1 MMRFNNKWSLL
12 ILTFFLTS
20 QCAKK
25 SSLSIQNN
33 PEAYKNY
40 ILAYSSGLLK
50 RNEQFRIEF
59 TKPIIAIDKVN
70 QAVDPSWFNITPA
83 LKGTCSWTS
92 INSLEFFPDKS
103 ELKSNQDYEFNL
115 DLSYLFPEIDKSI
128 KNISIEFSYVPVSLN
143 YSWLFPRPELV
154 ENNTMYLSGT
164 IETNDNIDPSK
175 LLEAVKAHVGPDHLE
190 LKPEI
195 SINPSNPLKYDI
207 IIRHIP
213 RSSRSTELNLEWDES
228 FVQGNSSN
236 KSTIMRIPGIDDFE
250 VTGVDESLIDDN
262 LLTIYFSNILNA
274 TQDVRGLVRFK
285 DDSVNL
291 EINKEKD
298 FIQIRYPDIWQ
309 KTEGVVVVNRV
320 VKSDNNKE
328 LKSDFE
334 YHFLVKPNAPQVRFV
349 SKGTILPYTKNII
362 LPFEAINL
370 HTIEVEVF
378 KTFTNNVLYSFHL
391 GIDNEYSSYNLV
403 RLGKVIKQKAFNLA
417 SLAPGSNE
425 KDWKRY
431 GLDLSE
437 LIESEPGAYY
447 QVRITF
453 KPSYSNYTCEK
464 DKPEIPEDFYQT
476 ETGDPNIKSLWRD
489 YPYWHYSADEEENA
503 YDVNNPC
510 NIEYYSKEHF
520 ANTSF
525 FASNIALSVKA
536 GNDPGQTSAFVFDV
550 IDGTPVKG
558 AEIQYFD
565 AQLQEISHMN
575 TDGNGLAISTIN
587 SLPSF
592 VIAKYKDHYA
602 YLKINES
609 KSLSQSE
616 FDISG
621 TSVQEGLKASLY
633 TERGVWRPGDTV
645 YLNAVLHNIQMGL
658 QEQFPI
664 ELTIRNPNG
673 QKVYTETKSNH
684 LMGLYAFVIP
694 IQSNAITGLYA
705 ATIKAGPSI
714 FEKNLLIETIKP
726 NRYKVEWPGIESKG
740 LENLSDKTTIRASW
754 LHGAPA
760 NGALANIKWK
770 YQLIA
775 PAFSKYKEYEFID
788 PVSSRISGELELF
801 NSTLNESGLAEI
813 KIPNWKFSS
822 NTGKL
827 KINLISKISDNT
839 GEISTDYYETYV
851 SPFKELVGIKLPSD
865 GQFKHLEI
873 GTEQEVRL
881 VAVDSDGKPIAN
893 RKINIE
899 LFKVEYQWWYELRN
913 GSTGEYQN
921 SNFKERVLQSTLTTD
936 NNGLA
941 SLKLKLDDYDRYYIR
956 AKNMSSGYLTGDYFY
971 TGYGYNADQK
981 EFVNILSFKTDK
993 EQYQT
998 GEKVNLDLPGA
1009 NQGYYIISLLRG
1021 SKILSCKSVN
1031 ATKVKTNYSFDIT
1044 SEMAPNVYVDI
1055 SYVQGRTSKK
1065 NDLPLRMYGVIPVK
1079 IEDSDKKLNPVIK
1092 MNETLRTDEQFTIEV
1107 SEQNNKDMAYQL
1119 FIVDEGLLNLTRFKT
1134 PNPYNDI
1141 MSKEAL
1147 SILTWDNFNE
1157 VIGAMDGELLKIFSV
1172 GGDEALQKVPEE
1184 DKNKRFKPIILRSAP
1199 SYLAK
1204 GGKQK
1209 HTYTISNYFGA
1220 VRVMVLCNSN
1230 TAFGSTDKSV
1240 QVKNELMVQLTAPR
1254 VFAFNDE
1261 LEIPVTV
1268 FARDAAIKDVS
1279 LKFEINGKASLKSPA
1294 IKSMQFKSTGDQT
1307 VYFTIKGIGEIGNA
1321 SIAVTAS
1328 SGKYIS
1334 KSQVSLYVDNP
1345 NPVSH
1350 EVKEFWVEA
1359 GKSIQEQIPPFG
1371 MNGTRDVKLE
1381 VSGIP
1386 GLSIRNMIDKLL
1398 NYPHGCIEQTISAAF
1413 PQILLNNLF
1422 DLSPKQKEEANFNVQ
1437 KAIEKLRLFQL
1448 ADGSFSYWPGSPSY
1462 SDWGTSYTGHFMLEA
1477 KKAGFRVP
1485 EDLLQNWYKFQ
1496 KSKSN
1501 QSLKIQKNTEY
1512 WYPTNFAYRLYTM
1525 ALVGKPDWSGMN
1537 QLYTAKT
1544 DNYFSKILLAGAY
1557 AVSGKRDIAETLL
1570 NQGSYELKAY
1580 RDDYYNY
1587 GSDIRDE
1594 AMIAQ
1599 VLAILDK
1606 NQEAL
1611 TLLNKL
1617 IKRTKS
1623 DYYSTQEQSMML
1635 IAIAALSG
1643 KSKLGKMD
1651 FEYSWNAAQALIQSE
1666 KELYDVKF
1674 EPAAKQLF
1682 SFKNNSTRPVS
1693 VKIIQYGKDIVVTDQ
1708 NSSKGIKMNVVLP
1721 AKGNVLQIGD
1731 ELELSV
1737 TLTNTSLVG
1746 RISNIALTTVFPSG
1760 FEIENRRVAGLN
1772 DTKSQVDYQ
1781 DIRDDRVLSYF
1792 DLNSN
1797 QSIELRFHLTAAYPG
1812 KYIAPS
1818 FYCEAMYDP
1827 SIYSKFRAGNYTIV
1841 PRK

>member
-1 MMRFNNKWSLL
+1 MRYNFKWSLL
-12 ILTFFLTS
+12 ILTIFLSS
-20 QCAKK
+20 QCTKK
-25 SSLSIQNN
+25 STLSIQYN

-40 ILAYSSGLLK
+40 ILAYTTGILK

-59 TKPIIAIDKVN
+59 TKPVISADMVDHE
-70 QAVDPSWFNITPA
+70 VDPSWYAISPE
-83 LKGTCSWTS
+83 LKGKCSWTS
-92 INSLEFFPDKS
+92 LNSLEFTPDKAL
-103 ELKSNQDYEFNL
+103 LKSNQDYEFNL

-128 KNISIEFSYVPVSLN
+128 KNISIGFSYVPVSLN
-143 YSWLFPRPELV
+143 YFWSFPRAEPV
-154 ENNTMYLSGT
+154 ENNSMYLSGS
-164 IETNDNIDPSK
+164 IETNDQIDPSM
-175 LLEAVKAHVGPDHLE
+175 LLESLKAHVGSDHLE

-195 SINPSNPLKYDI
+195 AVNPTNPFKFDI
-207 IIRHIP
+207 QIRHIP
-213 RSSRSTELNLEWDES
+213 RANQATELSLEWNES
-228 FVQGNSSN
+228 FDQTNSSIQTA
-236 KSTIMRIPGIDDFE
+236 KIRIPGIDDFE
-250 VTGVDESLIDDN
+250 VTGVDESSIDEN
-262 LLTIYFSNILNA
+262 LMTIYFSNILNA
-274 TQDVRGLVRFK
+274 SQDVRGLVRFK
-285 DDSVNL
+285 DDSANL
-291 EINKEKD
+291 EISKEKD
-298 FIQIRYPDIWQ
+298 YIQIRFPDTWQ
-309 KTEGVVVVNRV
+309 KNEGILLLNRGIL
-320 VKSDNNKE
+320 SENSKE

-334 YHFLVKPNAPQVRFV
+334 FHFLVKPNAPQVRFV

-370 HTIEVEVF
+370 HTVEVEVF

-391 GIDNEYSSYNLV
+391 GIDNEYSSDNLV
-403 RLGKVIKQKAFNLA
+403 RLGKVIKQKIFNLA
-417 SLAPGSNE
+417 NLAPGSNE

-464 DKPEIPEDFYQT
+464 EKPEIPEDFYQT
-476 ETGDPNIKSLWRD
+476 ETGDPKIKSLWRD
-489 YPYWHYSADEEENA
+489 YPYWHYNGDEEENA
-503 YDVNNPC
+503 YDINNPC

-558 AEIQYFD
+558 AEVQYFD
-565 AQLQEISHMN
+565 AQLQEISRLN
-575 TDGNGLAISTIN
+575 TDGNGLAISSIN

-592 VIAKYKDHYA
+592 VMAKYKDHYA
-602 YLKINES
+602 YLKINENR
-609 KSLSQSE
+609 SLSQSE

-621 TSVQEGLKASLY
+621 TSVQEGLKASIY

-645 YLNAVLHNIQMGL
+645 YLNAVIHNITMGL
-658 QEQFPI
+658 PELFPV

-673 QKVYTETKSNH
+673 QKVFSETKSSH
-684 LMGLYAFVIP
+684 LMGLYAFIIP
-694 IQSNAITGLYA
+694 TQMNAITGLYA

-714 FEKNLLIETIKP
+714 FQKNLLIETIKP

-740 LENLSDKTTIRASW
+740 LENLSDKTSMRASW

-775 PAFSKYKEYEFID
+775 PDFAKYKDYEFID
-788 PVSSRISGELELF
+788 PLSTHVSGELEIF
-801 NSTLNESGLAEI
+801 NSTLNESGLAEV

-839 GEISTDYYETYV
+839 GEISTDYFETNV
-851 SPFKELVGIKLPSD
+851 SPFKEFVGIKLPSD
-865 GQFKHLEI
+865 GSFKHLES

-881 VAVDSDGKPIAN
+881 VVVNSEGKPLTN
-893 RKINIE
+893 RKIDIE

-913 GSTGEYQN
+913 GSAGEYQN
-921 SNFKERVLQSTLTTD
+921 SNFKERVLHTEVTTD

-941 SLKLKLDDYDRYYIR
+941 ILKLKLDDYDRYYIR

-998 GEKVNLDLPGA
+998 GEKVTLDLPGA

-1021 SKILSCKSVN
+1021 SKIISCKTIN
-1031 ATKVKTNYSFDIT
+1031 ATKLKTNYSFDIT
-1044 SEMAPNVYVDI
+1044 SDMAPNIYVDI

-1065 NDLPLRMYGVIPVK
+1065 NDLPLRMYGVIPIR
-1079 IEDSDKKLNPVIK
+1079 IEDSNKKLNPVIK
-1092 MNETLRTDEQFTIEV
+1092 MNETLRTDEPFTVEI
-1107 SEQNNKDMAYQL
+1107 SEQNGKDLAYQL

-1172 GGDEALQKVPEE
+1172 GGDAALQKVPEE
-1184 DKNKRFKPIILRSAP
+1184 DKNKRFKPIILRSP
-1199 SYLAK
+1199 PNYLSK

-1209 HTYTISNYFGA
+1209 HTFTISNYFGA

-1230 TAFGSTDKSV
+1230 NAFGSSDKSV

-1254 VFAFNDE
+1254 VFSFNDE

-1268 FARDAAIKDVS
+1268 FVRDASIKDVNLS
-1279 LKFEINGKASLKSPA
+1279 LEITGNATLKSPA
-1294 IKSMQFKSTGDQT
+1294 QKTIKFNSTGDQT
-1307 VYFTIKGIGEIGNA
+1307 VYFSIKGNGGIGNA
-1321 SIAVTAS
+1321 TIMVTAS
-1328 SGKYIS
+1328 SGKYNS

-1345 NPVSH
+1345 NPISH

-1359 GKSIQEQIPPFG
+1359 GKSINEQILPFG
-1371 MNGTRDVKLE
+1371 MDGTRDVKLE

-1413 PQILLNNLF
+1413 PQILLSTLF
-1422 DLSPKQKEEANFNVQ
+1422 DLSPKQKEEANYNVQ

-1448 ADGSFSYWPGSPSY
+1448 GDGSFSYWPGSPSF
-1462 SDWGTSYTGHFMLEA
+1462 SDWGTSYSGHFMVEA

-1485 EDLLQNWYKFQ
+1485 DDLLQNWYKFQ

-1501 QSLKIQKNTEY
+1501 QSLTIQKNTEY

-1525 ALVGKPDWSGMN
+1525 ALFAKPDWSGMN
-1537 QLYTAKT
+1537 QLYLART

-1557 AVSGKRDIAETLL
+1557 AVSGKKDIAESLM
-1570 NQGSYELKAY
+1570 NKGNYELKAY

-1599 VLAILDK
+1599 ILVLLEK

-1617 IKRTKS
+1617 VKRTKS
-1623 DYYSTQEQSMML
+1623 DFYSTQEQSMIL

-1651 FEYSWNAAQALIQSE
+1651 FEYSWNASKAQIQSE
-1666 KELYDVKF
+1666 KELFDVKF
-1674 EPAAKQLF
+1674 EPAKKQLF
-1682 SFKNNSTRPVS
+1682 TFKNNSTRPVS
-1693 VKIIQYGKDIVVTDQ
+1693 VKIIQYGKDISVTNQ
-1708 NSSKGIKMNVVLP
+1708 NSSNGLKMNVVVSN
-1721 AKGNVLQIGD
+1721 KGNILQIGD
-1731 ELELSV
+1731 ELEVIVSV
-1737 TLTNTSLVG
+1737 SNIANVG
-1746 RISNIALTTVFPSG
+1746 RISNIALTTVFPTG
-1760 FEIENRRVAGLN
+1760 FEIDNRRVAGLN
-1772 DTKSQVDYQ
+1772 DVKSTIDYQ

-1792 DLNSN
+1792 NLNSN
-1797 QSIELRFHLTAAYPG
+1797 QSIELRFNLTAAYPG

-1818 FYCEAMYDP
+1818 FYCESMYDP
-1827 SIYSKFRAGNYTIV
+1827 SVYSKFRMGNYTIV